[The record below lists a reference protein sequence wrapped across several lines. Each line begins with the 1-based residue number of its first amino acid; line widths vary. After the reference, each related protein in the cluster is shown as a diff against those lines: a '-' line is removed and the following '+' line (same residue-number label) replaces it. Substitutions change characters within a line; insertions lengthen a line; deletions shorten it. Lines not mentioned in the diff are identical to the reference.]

1 MRDALIDLKKQVLD
15 NYNPIKVSEK
25 AMTILLNYSNEIPYK
40 FQSDLHG
47 LIAMDMGDELYEI
60 VIKWW
65 RKYRTI
71 NSNNEQIK

>member
-1 MRDALIDLKKQVLD
+1 MNILMRDAFIDLKKQVLD

-47 LIAMDMGDELYEI
+47 LIAMDMGDEFILP
-60 VIKWW
+60 
-65 RKYRTI
+65 
-71 NSNNEQIK
+71 NEECIRIIDELLAS

>member
-1 MRDALIDLKKQVLD
+1 MNILMRDALIDLKKQVLD

-47 LIAMDMGDELYEI
+47 LIVMDMGDEFILPKEECI
-60 VIKWW
+60 
-65 RKYRTI
+65 
-71 NSNNEQIK
+71 QIIDELLAS